1 MPNVLLA
8 YHFLREDM
16 TANFGNEPPWA
27 VGESRSVAG
36 EIIPCKSGYHGS
48 PTLWD
53 ALTYAPGPVACL
65 VELSGDVQ
73 PHGDPVDKYAAS
85 TRKLLAAVN
94 IETELRLFAA
104 DCAEH
109 VLPIYE
115 AAYPGDGR
123 PRRAIEAARAFARG
137 EIDEVALDAA
147 RAAAQVA
154 ARAAQVAARAAW
166 AAAQAA
172 AVDAVDAQVAARAAA
187 WAAWAAAQDAAVD
200 AQVAAQVAARAA
212 RDAARAAWAAA
223 QAAVVD
229 AVDAAWTT
237 ERDWQ
242 QEQFETRFAHLF
254 DREDTN
260 V

>member
-8 YHFLREDM
+8 YHFLNEDM
-16 TANFGNEPPWA
+16 ATNLGNEPPWT
-27 VGESRSVAG
+27 VGKSRSVAG
-36 EIIPCKSGYHGS
+36 EIIPCESGYHGS
-48 PTLWD
+48 PTLWN
-53 ALTYAPGPVACL
+53 ALTYAPGPVGCL
-65 VELSGDVQ
+65 VGLSGDVQ
-73 PHGDPVDKYAAS
+73 PHGDPVDKYAAR

-137 EIDEVALDAA
+137 EIDEVALGAARDAA
-147 RAAAQVA
+147 L
-154 ARAAQVAARAAW
+154 
-166 AAAQAA
+166 
-172 AVDAVDAQVAARAAA
+172 
-187 WAAWAAAQDAAVD
+187 
-200 AQVAAQVAARAA
+200 AARAA
-212 RDAARAAWAAA
+212 RAVAVDAWAVRDAAWA
-223 QAAVVD
+223 
-229 AVDAAWTT
+229 T

>member
-115 AAYPGDGR
+115 AAYPDDDR

-137 EIDEVALDAA
+137 EIDEVA
-147 RAAAQVA
+147 
-154 ARAAQVAARAAW
+154 
-166 AAAQAA
+166 
-172 AVDAVDAQVAARAAA
+172 VD
-187 WAAWAAAQDAAVD
+187 
-200 AQVAAQVAARAA
+200 AA
-212 RDAARAAWAAA
+212 RDAAVAAWAARDA
-223 QAAVVD
+223 WDAARAV
-229 AVDAAWTT
+229 AVDAWAVRDDAWAAA
-237 ERDWQ
+237 RAAVGAAGAAARAAGAAGAAAGADWAAAVEKAWQ
-242 QEQFETRFAHLF
+242 REQFGTRFAHLF
-254 DREDTN
+254 DREDIN

>member
-8 YHFLREDM
+8 YHFLSEDM
-16 TANFGNEPPWA
+16 TTNFGNEPPWT

-115 AAYPGDGR
+115 AAYPDDDR

-137 EIDEVALDAA
+137 EIDEVAWDAA
-147 RAAAQVA
+147 RAVAVDAALA
-154 ARAAQVAARAAW
+154 ARAGWGA
-166 AAAQAA
+166 
-172 AVDAVDAQVAARAAA
+172 
-187 WAAWAAAQDAAVD
+187 
-200 AQVAAQVAARAA
+200 
-212 RDAARAAWAAA
+212 
-223 QAAVVD
+223 
-229 AVDAAWTT
+229 AVDAAWDAVAAAGAA
-237 ERDWQ
+237 EKAWQ
-242 QEQFETRFAHLF
+242 REQFGTRFAHLF
-254 DREDTN
+254 DREDIN